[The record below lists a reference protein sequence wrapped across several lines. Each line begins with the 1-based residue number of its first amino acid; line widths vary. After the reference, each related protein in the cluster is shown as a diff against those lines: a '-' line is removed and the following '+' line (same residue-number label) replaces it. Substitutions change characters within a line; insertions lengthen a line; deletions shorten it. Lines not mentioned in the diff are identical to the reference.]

1 MSRKRL
7 KGTIKSL
14 SGAETVGVE
23 VVRFYHHP
31 RYRKRLKATKKYLAH
46 FKGNAAVGQ
55 AVVIEESSPISKRK
69 RWRVVEVEGKS
80 VTQPKIE
87 VKGTTQKSKEAS
99 LEKVKSSRSRVRKGD
114 KK

>member
-31 RYRKRLKATKKYLAH
+31 RYRKRLKATKKHLAH
-46 FKGNAAVGQ
+46 FEGNAAVGQ
-55 AVVIEESSPISKRK
+55 AVVIEESPPISKRK
-69 RWRVVEVEGKS
+69 RWRVVEVEGKP
-80 VTQPKIE
+80 VAQPKIE
-87 VKGTTQKSKEAS
+87 VKGTAQKSKEAS
-99 LEKVKSSRSRVRKGD
+99 VKKVKSGRSKIGKGG